1 MNAAIV
7 YLIHFTLIEKNK
19 ITINILLNII
29 NIFTKWEKIDNKN
42 IPIILK
48 EM

>member
-1 MNAAIV
+1 MITAIV
-7 YLIHFTLIEKNK
+7 HLIHFTLLKTNK

-29 NIFTKWEKIDNKN
+29 NIFTKWEKINNKN
-42 IPIILK
+42 IHIILK